1 MTGKC
6 ARLVTAGSWLGA
18 AGIKLHTG
26 LGQSQLDRGSDTA
39 EMRLQWNFYVTVSRS
54 LDSVA
59 HFSSCSFL
67 QCNCNPQFC

>member
-39 EMRLQWNFYVTVSRS
+39 EMRLQWNFYVTVPIVRFSRTFQQLFIS
-54 LDSVA
+54 AV
-59 HFSSCSFL
+59 
-67 QCNCNPQFC
+67 